1 LKRKGGDALYFM
13 KSCIFVKKEIAL
25 TQVLLLASILDR
37 VLPLPNLEGVSEVKL
52 HKRLTDNEFFELC
65 SYLPDYQIEQTKNGK
80 LIIMPPV
87 GLDGGIFEGEAYGAL
102 SNWRAFNRKGKS
114 PSPSTGFR
122 LPDGSTH
129 AADGSWISDEKIA
142 KLTPEERKGFAHI
155 VPDFVI
161 EVRSNSDRIARLK
174 KKMKD
179 VWIKNGVRLAWLIDP
194 IDKKAYIY
202 RQNGTSETIPS
213 FDHVLSGE
221 DVCVGFKLDLGKIN
235 L

>member
-1 LKRKGGDALYFM
+1 MRKR
-13 KSCIFVKKEIAL
+13 CIFVKNNQMAV
-25 TQVLLLASILDR
+25 TPFLLLSSVLDT
-37 VLPLPNLEGVSEVKL
+37 VLPLPDTEGVYEIKL
-52 HKRLTDNEFFELC
+52 PKALTDEQFFELC
-65 SYLPDYQIEQTKNGK
+65 RKLPDYQIEQTKNGK

-102 SNWRAFNRKGKS
+102 SSWRAFDGKGKS

-174 KKMKD
+174 KKMTD
-179 VWIKNGVRLAWLIDP
+179 VWIKNGVLLAWLIDP
-194 IDKKAYIY
+194 VEKKAYIY
-202 RQNGTSETIPS
+202 RQNGSSETIPS

-221 DVCVGFKLDLGKIN
+221 DVCEGFKLDLSKLN
-235 L
+235 P